1 MQNNPVVKST
11 KLLIEAQECCPK
23 QHQIGNRSSYAFLK
37 MDALITVEEIRALR
51 LRQLKVWI
59 RIYCP

>member
-1 MQNNPVVKST
+1 MQNNPVVKSA
-11 KLLIEAQECCPK
+11 KLLQEALECCPK
-23 QHQIGNRSSYAFLK
+23 QHQIGNRSSYDFLK
-37 MDALITVEEIRALR
+37 MDALTPIEEIRAFR